1 MLAGKVS
8 AKIELKAT
16 ILWTVILL
24 VVSGFVLVTTCAK
37 ASSCQAF
44 DPFAAV
50 AALESAT
57 AGPPVCQL
65 VRGSF
70 GSFL

>member
-1 MLAGKVS
+1 MSTSVAPRATLAAKVS

-16 ILWTVILL
+16 NLFTVMLL
-24 VVSGFVLVTTCAK
+24 VVLGLIVVLTPAK

-50 AALESAT
+50 AASELAM
-57 AGPPVCQL
+57 AGPAVC
-65 VRGSF
+65 
-70 GSFL
+70 